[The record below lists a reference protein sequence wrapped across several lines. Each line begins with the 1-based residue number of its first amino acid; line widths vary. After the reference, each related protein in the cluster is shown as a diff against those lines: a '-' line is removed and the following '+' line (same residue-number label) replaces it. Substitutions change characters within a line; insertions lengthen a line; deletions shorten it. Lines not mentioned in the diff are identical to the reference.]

1 MAWLLLEGPPALSSR
16 ISSLR
21 LHGVQVTGVLDLEGC
36 AVLPCIGMEQR
47 RFEKEELPAEARL
60 TTLRLVD
67 ASAVRRHD
75 RGLSGWIRLGP

>member
-1 MAWLLLEGPPALSSR
+1 MAWLLLEGPPALSGR

-21 LHGVQVTGVLDLEGC
+21 PHGVQVTGVLDLAGGT
-36 AVLPCIGMEQR
+36 VLPCIGMEQR
-47 RFEKEELPAEARL
+47 RFVKEELPAEVRL

-75 RGLSGWIRLGP
+75 RGLPGWIRLGP